1 MGTGGP
7 FYLLLLD
14 WTLAFHPVGA
24 YSRKTAAMMPFQSP
38 SSLTTTDR
46 PPIMSVLLNYS
57 TYACR

>member
-24 YSRKTAAMMPFQSP
+24 YSRKTAAMMPLQ
-38 SSLTTTDR
+38 
-46 PPIMSVLLNYS
+46 
-57 TYACR
+57 